1 MAENQEIRRAN
12 YKNVTK
18 KGSTEE
24 LRTRRHQITVSLRKN
39 KKEDQ
44 MLKRR
49 NIDEEDAKSPLKEIA
64 SNNGRSPTAFQTLEE
79 IMAGIRGK
87 DPHTVFDA
95 TQAARKMLSRERN
108 PPIEVMVKSGLVP
121 LCVKFLESDSK

>member
-1 MAENQEIRRAN
+1 MAENQVLRKN
-12 YKNVTK
+12 YKIAS

-24 LRTRRHQITVSLRKN
+24 LRSRRHQVTVNLRKN

-49 NIDEEDAKSPLKEIA
+49 NIDEEDAKSPLKETTANI
-64 SNNGRSPTAFQTLEE
+64 GRSPTAFRTLEE
-79 IMAGIRGK
+79 IMAGMRGK
-87 DPHTVFDA
+87 DPLTIFDA

-108 PPIEVMVKSGLVP
+108 PPIEAMVKSGLVP